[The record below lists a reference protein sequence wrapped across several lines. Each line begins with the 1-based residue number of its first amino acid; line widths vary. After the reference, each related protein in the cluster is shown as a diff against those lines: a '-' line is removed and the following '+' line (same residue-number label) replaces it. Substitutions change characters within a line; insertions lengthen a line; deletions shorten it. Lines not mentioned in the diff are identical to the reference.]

1 MWAAIG
7 AFTGLI
13 AGFVLPA
20 QYTSTTSLL
29 PELQENQA
37 MNLKSV
43 QELAESIGLD
53 FDAGPQVEAVRPDL
67 YPDILESAPFALS
80 MLHHPVTLRTKQH
93 LPLHQL
99 LTESAWPFR
108 ADSVT
113 KLPRPTEQPIRLTT
127 SQRELVDELKLLI
140 KAHLDP
146 KTGIMTISAHMPDPE
161 VAAQVVQFSANYLQA
176 FVRAYRTDK
185 ARENEQFV
193 RGQLEE
199 ARQHA
204 YQLEQAML
212 AHQDETRFLSLPS
225 ASLPN
230 RRLSSQYEAANALFG
245 ELKRELAKANLRVQ
259 TIAPVFKVLEPA
271 QVPDRKSSP
280 RRVWLVLA
288 GAVSGLA
295 LGVLYRLIRSGIFVP
310 V

>member
-1 MWAAIG
+1 
-7 AFTGLI
+7 
-13 AGFVLPA
+13 
-20 QYTSTTSLL
+20 
-29 PELQENQA
+29 

-43 QELAESIGLD
+43 QEMAESIGLD

-108 ADSVT
+108 ADPVT
-113 KLPRPTEQPIRLTT
+113 KLPHPTEQPIRLTT
-127 SQRELVDELKLLI
+127 AQRELVDELKSLI

-146 KTGIMTISAHMPDPE
+146 KKGVIIISAQMPDPE
-161 VAAQVVQFSANYLQA
+161 VAAQVVHFSANYLEM

-204 YQLEQAML
+204 YQLEQKML
-212 AHQDETRFLSLPS
+212 ANQDQTRFLSLPS
-225 ASLPN
+225 ASLAS
-230 RRLSSQYEAANALFG
+230 RRLSSQYEAANTLFE
-245 ELKRELAKANLRVQ
+245 ELKRQYAKAKLQVQ
-259 TIAPVFKVLEPA
+259 LVTPVFKVLEPA

-288 GAVSGLA
+288 GVLSGLV
-295 LGVLYRLIRSGIFVP
+295 LGLFYRLIRSGIFAP
-310 V
+310 A